1 MKIGKEEENEVIEEK
16 EAKLYEEILM
26 MLLQHFSKIRRT
38 DNNEGKLEQNEKE
51 KDKQMTKES
60 KTKQK

>member
-26 MLLQHFSKIRRT
+26 MLLQHFSKIRVT

-60 KTKQK
+60 KTRQK

>member
-60 KTKQK
+60 KTRQK